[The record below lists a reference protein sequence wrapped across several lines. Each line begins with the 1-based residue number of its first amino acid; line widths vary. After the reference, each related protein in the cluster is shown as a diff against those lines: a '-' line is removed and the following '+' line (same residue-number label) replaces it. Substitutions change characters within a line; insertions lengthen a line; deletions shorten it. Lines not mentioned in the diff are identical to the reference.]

1 VDIMAFI
8 HRYTL
13 EMLEEA
19 AEHSTSVA
27 GVCRY
32 LNINNPG
39 GSSQTNIRNRL
50 RDFGIDTS
58 HFLGKA
64 ARKGTQASNRKTA
77 AEILVRLPSGAYR
90 PEAKKLRRA
99 LIEQGREYVCEGCGN
114 KAWWKEG
121 PLTLEVD
128 HIDGDWHNNEE
139 DNLRFLCPNCHS
151 VYTLPGVPCGTAD

>member
-39 GSSQTNIRNRL
+39 GSSSTN
-50 RDFGIDTS
+50 
-58 HFLGKA
+58 
-64 ARKGTQASNRKTA
+64 
-77 AEILVRLPSGAYR
+77 YR
-90 PEAKKLRRA
+90 
-99 LIEQGREYVCEGCGN
+99 QGC
-114 KAWWKEG
+114 
-121 PLTLEVD
+121 
-128 HIDGDWHNNEE
+128 
-139 DNLRFLCPNCHS
+139 
-151 VYTLPGVPCGTAD
+151 